1 MSTKKKKGER
11 EKKNNEKG
19 QRQTGIQGERQR
31 YLQRKRE
38 REIESERKTD
48 RKKRTKGIEDIR
60 KELSIKCLF
69 CKEKIWERLIKN
81 I

>member
-1 MSTKKKKGER
+1 MSNKKKKGER

-38 REIESERKTD
+38 RDWKWKTD
-48 RKKRTKGIEDIR
+48 RKKRTKGIEDMR
-60 KELSIKCLF
+60 KEMSIKCLF
-69 CKEKIWERLIKN
+69 CKEKIWERLIEN
-81 I
+81 V

>member
-1 MSTKKKKGER
+1 MKKRERQIEKERTNCIQYIIKKMSTKKKKGER

-38 REIESERKTD
+38 RLKVKERQIE
-48 RKKRTKGIEDIR
+48 KRGQKA
-60 KELSIKCLF
+60 L
-69 CKEKIWERLIKN
+69 KI
-81 I
+81 